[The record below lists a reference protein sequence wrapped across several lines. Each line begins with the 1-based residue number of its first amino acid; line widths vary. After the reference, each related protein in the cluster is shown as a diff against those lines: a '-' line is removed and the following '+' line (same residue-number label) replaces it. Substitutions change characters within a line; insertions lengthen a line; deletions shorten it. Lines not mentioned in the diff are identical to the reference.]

1 MHVLSWLGQLD
12 WCIYF
17 LSKISS
23 TLVMQILVCCV
34 EKQFRFIICQ
44 NIKGASFL
52 FWQPIHPATCLKNFI
67 AAKIASVMLERNLT
81 EACKGF

>member
-1 MHVLSWLGQLD
+1 
-12 WCIYF
+12 
-17 LSKISS
+17 
-23 TLVMQILVCCV
+23 MQILVGCV

-52 FWQPIHPATCLKNFI
+52 FWQPIHPVTCLKNFI
-67 AAKIASVMLERNLT
+67 AAKIASVMLESNLT